1 MSCTSLGRDRKG
13 NYNKKKAVKRDGEEG
28 YHRRWCCTTNGKFGY
43 PSVSNA
49 AYIDWAKTQ
58 LSRDSFRTVVETI
71 HSGFE
76 DKGPEHCRL
85 GLLLQGRPSPPT
97 GDTSLKR
104 KATAVQATP
113 PPTERRLD
121 FFTSGGVLLPV
132 TSVTSSRIDEG
143 VYVTPASSTLG
154 VGKVGLIHA
163 PYPGLSAGSI
173 DIRFPLPLP
182 CHKLL

>member
-1 MSCTSLGRDRKG
+1 LVADRLHGKYGSYLARMSCTSLGRDRKG

-97 GDTSLKR
+97 
-104 KATAVQATP
+104 
-113 PPTERRLD
+113 ERRLD